1 LSPPDYE
8 VWREAGE
15 KDGLRK
21 YRYLYEDGNTFDVSV
36 DSENAVRTMA
46 ISYNNMPQQF
56 AGELRAYLLEFY
68 KQHLMMD
75 EFTSGKGMITF
86 SEQGATDNET
96 IYLALTVLKDS
107 VELALWRKQTPVQ

>member
-1 LSPPDYE
+1 M
-8 VWREAGE
+8 WREAGE

-36 DSENAVRTMA
+36 DSEDAVRTIA

-56 AGELRAYLLEFY
+56 TGELRAYMLDFY
-68 KQHLMMD
+68 KQHLLMD

-86 SEQGATDNET
+86 SEQDTTNNET
-96 IYLALTVLKDS
+96 IYLSFTVTRDA
-107 VELALWRKQTPVQ
+107 VNLALRRKQTPVQ